1 MMVVLLADL
10 AWVYVL
16 NIFNVFLSVQ
26 NYERGVMGEFY

>member
-1 MMVVLLADL
+1 MTVLLLADL

-26 NYERGVMGEFY
+26 NYERGVGGKC